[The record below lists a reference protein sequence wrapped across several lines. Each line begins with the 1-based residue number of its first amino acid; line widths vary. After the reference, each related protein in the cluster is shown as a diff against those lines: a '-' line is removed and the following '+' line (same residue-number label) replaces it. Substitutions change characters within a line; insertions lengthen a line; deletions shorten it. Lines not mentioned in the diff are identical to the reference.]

1 MKEIKEFIQELCDCA
16 KPSANGSV
24 VTLEDA
30 TRIVASAFAAGMNFQ
45 DHEIKRKH
53 KFRHF
58 EKEGIHKVAD
68 FKFIP
73 NPANGGDDDYIIAD
87 MVFKEYTYGESGEE
101 PFCDAMLAYKK
112 RWNNTIDLSC
122 EDFFKMKQLVQRGT
136 KLQAVKHV
144 KESTRCGLKEAK
156 DFVDTYCDYVLND

>member
-30 TRIVASAFAAGMNFQ
+30 TRIVAHAFAAGMNFQ
-45 DHEIKRKH
+45 DHEIKCKH

-58 EKEGIHKVAD
+58 EKEDIDKVAD

-73 NPANGGDDDYIIAD
+73 NPANGGDDDYIVAD
-87 MVFKEYTYGESGEE
+87 MV
-101 PFCDAMLAYKK
+101 P
-112 RWNNTIDLSC
+112 
-122 EDFFKMKQLVQRGT
+122 
-136 KLQAVKHV
+136 
-144 KESTRCGLKEAK
+144 
-156 DFVDTYCDYVLND
+156 

>member
-1 MKEIKEFIQELCDCA
+1 MKEIKNFIQELCDCA
-16 KPSANGSV
+16 KPSANGRV

-30 TRIVASAFAAGMNFQ
+30 TRIVAHAFAAGMNFQ

-58 EKEGIHKVAD
+58 EKEDIDEVAD

-101 PFCDAMLAYKK
+101 PFCDVNALNRDFGGPWFHNNNGGWDGIVHNPDCKCNKK
-112 RWNNTIDLSC
+112 I
-122 EDFFKMKQLVQRGT
+122 K
-136 KLQAVKHV
+136 
-144 KESTRCGLKEAK
+144 ST
-156 DFVDTYCDYVLND
+156 TQY